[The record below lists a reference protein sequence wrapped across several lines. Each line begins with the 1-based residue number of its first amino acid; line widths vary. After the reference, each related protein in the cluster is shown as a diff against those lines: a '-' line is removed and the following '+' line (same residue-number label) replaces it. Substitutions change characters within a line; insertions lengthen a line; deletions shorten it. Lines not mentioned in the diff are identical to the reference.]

1 MIRTR
6 ILGRYVFRE
15 VGASFLACFAIFM
28 LTGLIG
34 GFLPLL
40 QKGMETG
47 LQLTLILFQVLI
59 NALPDTLVTVLPLSV
74 MVGVLLGLGRMAA
87 DNEIAAIKAS
97 GVSLLRL
104 LPPVLFLGMIGMGL
118 CLVCTMV
125 LIPRG
130 VAKGRE
136 LIRDAVTLRPD
147 AGIEERTFF
156 DKLKDLLIYTERI
169 DPSSGVMTNLFIRE
183 SSDPEDIRTIL
194 AKRGKVSPDPEQKA
208 LVINLQDG
216 TILKENRT
224 GDSTGTLAFES
235 YAFKYPFER
244 AGIGDENP
252 PLEQMSVSEMITHL
266 HRITAVKEDPPPDVV
281 AFNQRA
287 WRFGGILIT
296 QRFVYPMAPLVL
308 ALLAF
313 PLGVINMGK
322 SRLNN
327 VSVGLVVIFAYYT
340 VSLTCEK
347 IARSGLLPPPVV
359 LPVTPLF
366 FTAAALYFIHCVRL
380 EQTPGIV
387 RVIQGAVRRLRH
399 LRS

>member
-15 VGASFLACFAIFM
+15 VGSSFLACFGVFL

-40 QKGMETG
+40 QKGMEKG

-87 DNEIAAIKAS
+87 DNEMAAIKSS
-97 GVSLLRL
+97 GISPLRL
-104 LPPVLFLGMIGMGL
+104 LPPVLFLGLIGMGL
-118 CLVCTMV
+118 CLVCTLV

-136 LIRDAVTLRPD
+136 LIQDAVTLRPD
-147 AGIEERTFF
+147 AGIEDRTFF
-156 DKLKDLLIYTERI
+156 DSLKDLLIYAERV
-169 DPSSGVMTNLFIRE
+169 DPGSGVMTNLFIRE
-183 SSDPEDIRTIL
+183 SSDPQDIRTII
-194 AKRGKVSPDPEQKA
+194 AKKGKVSPDPERKA
-208 LVINLQDG
+208 LLINLQDG
-216 TILKENRT
+216 TILKENST
-224 GDSTGTLAFES
+224 GDSTGTLSFGS
-235 YAFKYPFER
+235 YVFKYPLER
-244 AGIGDENP
+244 AGVAAEAP
-252 PLEQMSVSEMITHL
+252 SLEQMSVTEMIAHVRRVTKPPENPTPDLVEFHQ
-266 HRITAVKEDPPPDVV
+266 RI
-281 AFNQRA
+281 R
-287 WRFGGILIT
+287 RFAGILIT
-296 QRFVYPMAPLVL
+296 QRFVHPMAPLVL

-327 VSVGLVVIFAYYT
+327 VSVGLVAIFAYYT

-347 IARSGLLPPPVV
+347 IARSGLLPPQVI

-366 FTAAALYFIHCVRL
+366 FTWVAVYFIHCVRL

-387 RVIQGAVRRLRH
+387 RFIQWAVRRLRR